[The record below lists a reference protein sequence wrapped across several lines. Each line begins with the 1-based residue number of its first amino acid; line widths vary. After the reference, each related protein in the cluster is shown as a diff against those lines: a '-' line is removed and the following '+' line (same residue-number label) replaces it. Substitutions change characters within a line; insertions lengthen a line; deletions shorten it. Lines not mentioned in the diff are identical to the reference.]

1 MKKIDAK
8 RRAVCKRMRERNGRR
23 IFYGLFL
30 FSLVFSAVLLART
43 RGAGLHAF
51 LYEDATELFSDF
63 INNLHYPTHD
73 GGPYFDSIWATF
85 PPLAYTLYY
94 LCNVALTRA
103 VYPFEILAYTVI
115 TSLTCMLLL
124 YGVQRLFA
132 RRCRRA
138 YRSGEPALLSLCLLL
153 SGVMIY
159 TIERG
164 NSVLNVMVMLLLAL
178 ELRDSREAWKREAA
192 LLLIAVA
199 AGFKIYPCVF
209 GLLYVFEKRWK
220 ETVRL
225 LIYGVALFFVPFAW
239 FSGAEGFKQF
249 LYNHQEIQTM
259 VRDDYLTSI
268 PSVLGFI
275 GAEAGWPAQKVSLL
289 SKVLSLLA
297 GAAMLSC
304 ICLEKRLWLRT
315 LLMVSL
321 FTLVPGWN
329 AEYMAVYMILPFV
342 LCYLDAGEEKA
353 FPVYMAL
360 FACVFILLP
369 FGADLGWHKQTS
381 WNMLVSFGAIYGLT
395 LIGMADTVV
404 AFARRRAVAKA

>member
-1 MKKIDAK
+1 
-8 RRAVCKRMRERNGRR
+8 MREKNGRR

-30 FSLVFSAVLLART
+30 FSLVFSAVLLAKT

-51 LYEDATELFSDF
+51 LYQDASELFSDF
-63 INNLHYPTHD
+63 INNLHYPTHV

-94 LCNVALTRA
+94 LCDVALTRA

-132 RRCRRA
+132 RRCQRA
-138 YRSGEPALLSLCLLL
+138 YKPCEPVLLTLCLAM

-178 ELRDSREAWKREAA
+178 ELRDSETAWKREAA
-192 LLLIAVA
+192 LVLIAVA

-220 ETVRL
+220 ETARL
-225 LIYGVALFFVPFAW
+225 LIYGVVLFFAPFAW
-239 FSGAEGFKQF
+239 FSGVEGFKQF
-249 LYNHQEIQTM
+249 LWNHQQIQTM

-275 GAEAGWPAQKVSLL
+275 GAELGWAADKVSLL

-297 GAAMLSC
+297 GAAMLCC
-304 ICLEKRLWLRT
+304 ICLEKRLWLRVM
-315 LLMVSL
+315 LMVSL

-342 LCYLDAGEEKA
+342 LCYLDGGKEKL
-353 FPVYMAL
+353 FPLYMAL

-369 FGADLGWHKQTS
+369 FGAAFGWHTQTS
-381 WNMLVSFGAIYGLT
+381 WNMLVSFGAIYILT
-395 LIGMADTVV
+395 LLGMADTVA
-404 AFARRRAVAKA
+404 AFARRRISGRRQPAGR